1 MVYDIMSTDNPE
13 TTMNLVQR
21 MDHFTVVTDRLAETV
36 LFYER
41 LGLRAGP
48 RPGFPFPG
56 AWLYAQDRPVLHLVA
71 HDALPPRRRGVID
84 HIAFAGGEIVALL
97 EMLVREGVA
106 YRLQRLPRP
115 WSTWQVFFDD
125 PNGAEVEVDFD
136 AAQSV
141 PQHLKDGAVPR

>member
-1 MVYDIMSTDNPE
+1 
-13 TTMNLVQR
+13 MNLVQR
-21 MDHFTVVTDRLAETV
+21 MDHFTVATDRLAETI

-41 LGLRAGP
+41 LGLRAGA
-48 RPGFPFPG
+48 RPDFPGPG
-56 AWLYAQDRPVLHLVA
+56 AWLYARDKPVLHLVGC
-71 HDALPPRRRGVID
+71 DSLPMARRGVID

-97 EMLVREGVA
+97 EMLVREGIA
-106 YRLQRLPRP
+106 YRLLRLPRP

-141 PQHLKDGAVPR
+141 PQHLKDAAAPR